1 MTNYDLEVEDFIP
14 ADFFDEDNWDEWNRE
29 TEETDLESMR
39 EELIE
44 KIARIKNPNI
54 IIDINKYISQSIII

>member
-1 MTNYDLEVEDFIP
+1 MTDYDLEVEDFIP

-39 EELIE
+39 EEFIE
-44 KIARIKNPNI
+44 KIARIKNPQYN
-54 IIDINKYISQSIII
+54 NRYK